1 MPRLLRYFLHVWS
14 LIGWASGGGPKIHQ
28 SRMSD
33 REVSP
38 SQTTRDYCHLL
49 EIQKS
54 KNSLSALLSTGH
66 RRWHNLN
73 ATWILRLFT
82 RILHSQQWATL
93 HMRFCATMKWS
104 EEQTEIP
111 RKRWRFFVLLLNR
124 QFSNKLGPSFW
135 LNGFARHV
143 IREYTH
149 KAEPK
154 GWQPPVNTF
163 FTKSFITN
171 FRNCAPGHLAFQGWE
186 SEAEYKLY

>member
-1 MPRLLRYFLHVWS
+1 
-14 LIGWASGGGPKIHQ
+14 
-28 SRMSD
+28 MSD

-54 KNSLSALLSTGH
+54 KNDLPALLSTGH

-73 ATWILRLFT
+73 AAVILNKALPGFFMANDGQRS
-82 RILHSQQWATL
+82 IWG
-93 HMRFCATMKWS
+93 
-104 EEQTEIP
+104 
-111 RKRWRFFVLLLNR
+111 FVLQWNGLK
-124 QFSNKLGPSFW
+124 SKLKYHEIVEGSSSYFWIGNFPPGYQQTWTQFW

-163 FTKSFITN
+163 LTKSFITN
-171 FRNCAPGHLAFQGWE
+171 FRNCAPEHLAFQGWE
-186 SEAEYKLY
+186 SEAECELY